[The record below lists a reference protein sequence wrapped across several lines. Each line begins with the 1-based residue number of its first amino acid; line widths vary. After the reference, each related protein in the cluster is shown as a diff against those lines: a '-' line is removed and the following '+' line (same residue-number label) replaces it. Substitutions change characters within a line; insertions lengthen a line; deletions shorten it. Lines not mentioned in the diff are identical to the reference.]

1 MTRRVVILSPGGSF
15 LDDLLALLARRGT
28 GVQGVVLYDS
38 RLSRAGAS
46 ASILLRLRA
55 SAMIPV
61 RWMRRQRRAE
71 VRGAA
76 ERLVVTGAL
85 NGDGTARALRRL
97 RPDVLVLARCGLVKP
112 HVLAIPTEGV
122 VNVHPGL
129 LPWIRGGS
137 PVGNSLLRGVP
148 LGATAFR
155 VDAGI
160 DTGPMLRR
168 RLVDVG
174 GAETEA
180 ALRDGLYRLWLE
192 MTAELIEA
200 VTTGPLPVGTR
211 HAGRFPLC
219 RDLKGSPEQPAV
231 DAAVRQGAARTLLAR
246 WRPLCDPED
255 LSLPADAQA
264 DFLPRSG

>member
-1 MTRRVVILSPGGSF
+1 MTRRVVILSPGGPF
-15 LDDLLALLARRGT
+15 LDDLLALLVRRESRVHGI
-28 GVQGVVLYDS
+28 VLYDS

-46 ASILLRLRA
+46 PSPLARLRA

-61 RWMRRQRRAE
+61 RWMRRQRRAD

-76 ERLVVTGAL
+76 ERLIATGAL
-85 NGDGTARALRRL
+85 NGGGTARVLRRL

-112 HVLAIPTEGV
+112 HVLAIPAEGV

-148 LGATAFR
+148 IGATAFR

-160 DTGPMLRR
+160 DTGPILRR

-174 GAETEA
+174 GAGTEA

-200 VTTGPLPVGTR
+200 ATAGPLPWGSP

-219 RDLKGSPEQPAV
+219 HDLNDSPERSAV
-231 DAAVRQGAARTLLAR
+231 DDAVRGGAAQTLLDR
-246 WRPLCDPED
+246 WRPLCDPTD
-255 LSLPADAQA
+255 LSLAANADA
-264 DFLPRSG
+264 DFFPQPG

>member
-15 LDDLLALLARRGT
+15 LDDLLTLLVRRGT
-28 GVQGVVLYDS
+28 RVQGVVLYDS
-38 RLSRAGAS
+38 RLNRAGES
-46 ASILLRLRA
+46 ASLFLRLRA
-55 SAMIPV
+55 AAMIPV
-61 RWMRRQRRAE
+61 RWLRRQRGAG

-76 ERLVVTGAL
+76 ERLVVTRAL
-85 NGDGTARALRRL
+85 NGDETARALRRL

-112 HVLAIPTEGV
+112 HVLAIPAEGV

-155 VDAGI
+155 VDQGI
-160 DTGPMLRR
+160 DTGPILWR
-168 RLVDVG
+168 RLVEVG
-174 GAETEA
+174 GADTEA

-192 MTAELIEA
+192 MTADLIEA
-200 VTTGPLPVGTR
+200 AIAGPLPPGTP

-219 RDLKGSPEQPAV
+219 RDLKGSPERPAV
-231 DAAVRQGAARTLLAR
+231 DEAVRKGTARTLLDR

-255 LSLPADAQA
+255 LSLPAGAEA
-264 DFLPRSG
+264 DVPFRPG